1 MNDEAFQKTKK
12 DRSPN
17 FPFINLETALRR
29 AQEFYDKEKRS
40 AAPLNV
46 AAKDWNY
53 SVSSSGALQTVAALK
68 SYGLMSDEGSG
79 ATRTVRLT
87 ELALRILLDLRPD
100 SMERPTYMRQ
110 AALNPSVA
118 ADVYAKWPDGLPSDA
133 NMRHF
138 LVFDLKFADQAALK
152 VVKII
157 EENES
162 LTGSFSSVIGSGDA
176 DTVSDTSGAKNV
188 ETAVQTQ
195 SRAQSI
201 ASGIPQ
207 VHMERIGAPD
217 GTYVELRFSEAPTK
231 EAYDFLEKYAA
242 FRKGV
247 MPDAP
252 KATDAE

>member
-1 MNDEAFQKTKK
+1 MNDETYQKTKK

-17 FPFINLETALRR
+17 FPFINLEAALRR

-53 SVSSSGALQTVAALK
+53 SASSSGALQTVAALK

-87 ELALRILLDLRPD
+87 EPALRILLDTRPD
-100 SMERPTYMRQ
+100 SVERPAYMRQ
-110 AALNPSVA
+110 AAITPPVA
-118 ADVYAKWPDGLPSDA
+118 ADVYAKWPDGLPSEA
-133 NMRHF
+133 NVRHF
-138 LVFDLKFADQAALK
+138 LVFDLKFAEQAALK
-152 VVKII
+152 AVNII
-157 EENES
+157 IENES
-162 LTGSFSSVIGSGDA
+162 LTSAYSSVIGSSDA
-176 DTVSDTSGAKNV
+176 DTNKDTSGIKNV
-188 ETAVQTQ
+188 ETVTQTQ
-195 SRAQSI
+195 SRPPSV
-201 ASGIPQ
+201 ASGALQ

-247 MPDAP
+247 MPDKP
-252 KATDAE
+252 KPTDPE